1 MRDKSNFFFVQGT
14 SIGEI
19 YNDLELA
26 EQSFEKDPGN
36 TILKLGKVNEY
47 LVRNIVKIYNIKYS
61 DTESM
66 NNLINT
72 ICPQNNIHIPKS
84 INNFMN
90 KIRIERNGEIHIV
103 KYSQKQTSTIVLLK
117 DMHEILKWYLQDLTK
132 QTSKDKVLEFES
144 PINFN
149 EDKNNLEKNKQL
161 IEDKNKEIKKLK
173 GELDKKTN
181 NNINIDQ
188 IIEKLD
194 DVTKDKISLEKKCE
208 ELYIENKKSE
218 INLEKLKQ
226 ECFIEHEDKI
236 EKIKQDIN
244 VDKEKIV
251 IEVQKIKEKVE
262 FKNRKIENLNLE
274 IMVLKKESQE
284 QKILKEQLD
293 KISLEK
299 IELNNK
305 YNELVNSILDYD
317 NYTSSIEKKY
327 KDELENK
334 IKEITQKNNN
344 GLEKNSFQ
352 LKELKSIIQLKEKEI
367 LDQELKIK
375 NLKKK
380 SEEIDK
386 INNKLLKFQKE
397 KIDLSNN
404 HNNLK
409 NKLEAQENELHE
421 LREKYQKDI
430 EELIKKDFENKRI
443 LREERNKSQQILVE
457 KEKLLIK
464 SEQENMK
471 LKNKIQKLQ
480 NEKSK
485 ELLEKDK
492 QLKLKEKLIK
502 EKLMELTGSY
512 KNCFNE
518 TKKYQDIL
526 EKSGFTY
533 DDETKAKLNLEIIE
547 TKEKI
552 LNHITSFDDNFK
564 IYKTDIEEANEELIN
579 MKRVINEKTFNNKEN
594 AKFYKAFLEIQGNS
608 LKILYVMLIKVNA
621 GSILLNKSKEFL
633 FSTNEDE
640 IMQYINKKVL
650 ELKELSDDEI
660 RIKLYYKLILLSNIK
675 VKNLLIKEE
684 FLGVLDSIIDNTYS
698 MIKYRESFKERNSK
712 LQSIYTYCLD
722 KVIQYFEEFYIDND
736 ITKKENLINNIYI
749 NFKKIDNDKKL
760 EICKKLKLNYT
771 TEVYVKSIIN
781 SNPKEF
787 IATVMSVGGFVSIF
801 FIDAFIRSLFNISEV
816 VSFNQTN
823 KIQQEIIP
831 VFLMQ
836 LLLNIKY
843 SNNKKI
849 IIDNYYSMCDMWK
862 NKKNQYNILLKQKN
876 IKKIHL
882 NGLLKEKEKIELNI
896 EKLSLAKNK
905 LFESYY
911 KEREVF
917 DECIIKSD
925 KLKELPSYNTYVKL
939 LEKSNKIKD
948 DIRNKKEDTGRIKS
962 MVSIDIWEDKVDEFF
977 NEGYIIDIKKAL
989 LDEAKESITF
999 EKEYKVISDTENN
1012 LKKVKL
1018 AIKQNKQIL
1027 YNKKEGIQNLRF
1039 NINKI
1044 DNECREIETEYID
1057 ICSFDAQ

>member
-1 MRDKSNFFFVQGT
+1 MKDKSNFLFVQGT
-14 SIGEI
+14 SVEEI
-19 YNDLELA
+19 YNDLKLA
-26 EQSFEKDPGN
+26 EESFQRDPGN
-36 TILKLGKVNEY
+36 TILKLGKINEY
-47 LVRNIVKIYNIKYS
+47 LVRNIVKIYKIKYS

-66 NNLINT
+66 DNLINK

-90 KIRIERNGEIHIV
+90 KIRIERNGEIHIA
-103 KYSQKQTSTIVLLK
+103 KYSQKQASTIVLLK

-132 QTSKDKVLEFES
+132 QISKDKILEFQS

-149 EDKNNLEKNKQL
+149 EDKTSLEKNKLL
-161 IEDKNKEIKKLK
+161 IEEKDREIKKLK
-173 GELDKKTN
+173 CEIEKKTN
-181 NNINIDQ
+181 SNINIDT
-188 IIEKLD
+188 IIKKLD
-194 DVTKDKISLEKKCE
+194 DSTNDKIALEKKCE

-218 INLEKLKQ
+218 INLEKLQQ
-226 ECFIEHEDKI
+226 EYFMEYEDKI

-251 IEVQKIKEKVE
+251 IEVKKIKKEVE
-262 FKNRKIENLNLE
+262 LKNRKIENLNLE
-274 IMVLKKESQE
+274 ILVLKKESQE
-284 QKILKEQLD
+284 QKILKKQID
-293 KISLEK
+293 KINSEK

-305 YNELVNSILDYD
+305 YNELANSILDYD
-317 NYTSSIEKKY
+317 NYTFSIEKKY
-327 KDELENK
+327 KNELENK
-334 IKEITQKNNN
+334 IKEIVEKNNN
-344 GLEKNSFQ
+344 KLEKNSFQ

-375 NLKKK
+375 NLKNKNK
-380 SEEIDK
+380 EIDK
-386 INNKLLKFQKE
+386 INNKLLKLQNE
-397 KIDLSNN
+397 KIDLSSNY
-404 HNNLK
+404 NNLK
-409 NKLEAQENELHE
+409 NKLETQENEIHE

-430 EELIKKDFENKRI
+430 EELIKKDFKNKRI

-464 SEQENMK
+464 SEQDNMQ
-471 LKNKIQKLQ
+471 LKNKIEKLQ
-480 NEKSK
+480 NERSK

-502 EKLMELTGSY
+502 EKLKELTESY

-533 DDETKAKLNLEIIE
+533 DDEIKAKFNLEIIE
-547 TKEKI
+547 TRKKI
-552 LNHITSFDDNFK
+552 LKNITNFDDNFK
-564 IYKTDIEEANEELIN
+564 SYKTDIEQANEELIN

-594 AKFYKAFLEIQGNS
+594 AKFYKAFLEIQGNK
-608 LKILYVMLIKVNA
+608 LKFIYVMLTKVNV
-621 GSILLNKSKEFL
+621 GSIVLNKSKEVL

-650 ELKELSDDEI
+650 DLKELSDDEI
-660 RIKLYYKLILLSNIK
+660 RIKLYYKLILLSNIE

-684 FLGVLDSIIDNTYS
+684 FLDVLDSIIDNAYS
-698 MIKYRESFKERNSK
+698 MIEYRESFKERNSK
-712 LQSIYTYCLD
+712 LQSIYAYCLD
-722 KVIQYFEEFYIDND
+722 KVIQYFEEIYIDND
-736 ITKKENLINNIYI
+736 ISRKENLINNIYTY
-749 NFKKIDNDKKL
+749 FKKIDNNKKL
-760 EICKKLKLNYT
+760 EICKKLNLNYT
-771 TEVYVKSIIN
+771 TEVYVKNIIN

-787 IATVMSVGGFVSIF
+787 IATVMSVGGFISIF
-801 FIDAFIRSLFNISEV
+801 FIEAFIKSLFNISQV

-823 KIQQEIIP
+823 KIQKEIIP
-831 VFLMQ
+831 VFIMQ
-836 LLLNIKY
+836 ILLNIKY

-849 IIDNYYSMCDMWK
+849 IIDNYYSMCAMWK

-896 EKLSLAKNK
+896 EKLYLVKDK
-905 LFESYY
+905 LFQSYY
-911 KEREVF
+911 IEKELF
-917 DECIIKSD
+917 DECTIKSD

-948 DIRNKKEDTGRIKS
+948 EICNKQEDIGRIKS
-962 MVSIDIWEDKVDEFF
+962 MISVDVWENKVDKFF

-999 EKEYKVISDTENN
+999 KKEYKVVSDIENN
-1012 LKKVKL
+1012 FQKVKL
-1018 AIKQNKQIL
+1018 TIKQNKQIL
-1027 YNKKEGIQNLRF
+1027 YNKKEEIQNLRF

-1044 DNECREIETEYID
+1044 DNECRKIETEYID